1 MAVFRR
7 LSACVAAA
15 ALVVTGLPAASVADV
30 AATGL
35 SMIPA
40 DAAFVS
46 SSLRLREQYD
56 AIVSSNAFA
65 SLRKLPAVKKFF
77 DSLEEQRA
85 QPGSPL
91 SIVDTFMQLPENQ
104 QAVDLLTDMVAT
116 DTFVYG
122 EPSWTKPIA
131 LLKKVQ
137 QAQQAANILGMAGG
151 DGLLGGFDILE
162 ALPGGDDDAAAG
174 PVRVQPVRLQMVRT
188 DFGNEL
194 ASRLILKT
202 IADNKDLIVIPDL
215 VWGFRTTMGAAAVTQ
230 LKRLEVLL
238 QLATQA
244 NPDLADALER
254 RTIAGGEFVTFTFK
268 PDYSLLQQQ
277 WVVDEDSEDDVDAI
291 FTALGSIEVV
301 VAIGTVGDRVILS
314 LGDSTDHLEKL
325 VTANSGFGK
334 GLVGT
339 KPLLPLKDHRDKSI
353 TAVSYVSQ
361 EMMQVLAPSTAEID
375 QLATL
380 TDRIAEQ
387 ADLSAEAAADAA
399 ETLRTIS
406 TQYRKWLPTPGPWMA
421 YSFISEQGYEGYA
434 WDWSRNGPLDGSK
447 RLDLLEHV
455 GGAPLAAAALRVR
468 TDAYR
473 FDDVVAWADMLR
485 GFATKHLVPQADDD
499 VQERVAAFE
508 RHLLPLGQKFVDIV
522 RRTFRPAMAGGQIGF
537 VIDGKSRTNRLQQAL
552 PQAEAPLPLVEPAIV
567 IGLDDPALFRE
578 GMNDLFA
585 LSDELVD
592 AVRAMSPE
600 AVPSDYRIADPRKE
614 EVAGGNVWSWS
625 LEKTGLDE
633 QVQPAIALGKDTAVL
648 SLVPKQAGRL
658 IVETPLTTGAQLT
671 KFEEPLAGAATLD
684 VAGLI
689 EALEPWV
696 IYAAR
701 YAAVQGREGSV
712 GSDLTLDADVEDDQ
726 AKEIL
731 AQVKVVLEA
740 AKSLRVATAETAT
753 KPDATVTHWRN
764 VIRDMPQ

>member
-7 LSACVAAA
+7 PFACVAAA
-15 ALVVTGLPAASVADV
+15 LLATSLPAASAADI
-30 AATGL
+30 ADSGL

-56 AIVSSNAFA
+56 AIVGSNAFA
-65 SLRKLPAVKKFF
+65 SIKKLPAVKKFF
-77 DSLEEQRA
+77 DSLEEQRE

-104 QAVDLLTDMVAT
+104 QALDLLADMVAT

-122 EPSWTKPIA
+122 EPSWIKVVT
-131 LLKKVQ
+131 LFKKVQ

-151 DGLLGGFDILE
+151 GFDTL
-162 ALPGGDDDAAAG
+162 LPEPDDAAAK
-174 PVRVQPVRLQMVRT
+174 PVVVQPVRMQMIRT
-188 DFGNEL
+188 DFNNEF
-194 ASRLILKT
+194 ATRLMLKT

-215 VWGFRTTMGAAAVTQ
+215 VWGFRTTMGEAAVTQ

-268 PDYSLLQQQ
+268 PDYSLLRQQM
-277 WVVDEDSEDDVDAI
+277 VVDEESEADVDAI
-291 FTALGSIEVV
+291 FEALGGIEVV

-325 VTANSGFGK
+325 VVSGGGFEK
-334 GLVGT
+334 GLLGT
-339 KPLLPLKDHRDKSI
+339 KPLTPLKDHQDKPI
-353 TAVSYVSQ
+353 TAFSSVS
-361 EMMQVLAPSTAEID
+361 EAMMEVLAPSTAEID
-375 QLATL
+375 QLASL

-387 ADLSAEAAADAA
+387 ADLSDEAAADARDM
-399 ETLRTIS
+399 LQTIS
-406 TQYRKWLPTPGPWMA
+406 AGYAKWLPTPGPWMA
-421 YSFISEQGYEGYA
+421 YSFLAEQGYEGYA

-455 GGAPLAAAALRVR
+455 GGAPLAAVALRVR
-468 TDAYR
+468 NDAYQ

-485 GFATKHLVPQADDD
+485 GFAVKHLLPRADED
-499 VQERVAAFE
+499 VQEKVAAFE
-508 RHLLPLGQKFVDIV
+508 QHLLPLGQKFVDIV

-537 VIDGKSRTNRLQQAL
+537 VIDGKSKTSRLQQAL
-552 PQAEAPLPLVEPAIV
+552 PQAEAPLPLLEPAIV

-578 GMNDLFA
+578 GMNDFFA

-614 EVAGGNVWSWS
+614 EVAGGNVWSWP

-633 QVQPAIALGKDTAVL
+633 QVQPAIALGKDAAVL

-712 GSDLTLDADVEDDQ
+712 DSDLTLDADVEDEQ

-740 AKSLRVATAETAT
+740 AKVLRVATAETAV
-753 KPDATVTHWRN
+753 KPEATVTHWRN
-764 VIRDMPQ
+764 IIRDIPQ

>member
-1 MAVFRR
+1 MAVFLRR
-7 LSACVAAA
+7 FACVAAA
-15 ALVVTGLPAASVADV
+15 LLATSLPAASAADI
-30 AATGL
+30 ADSGL

-56 AIVSSNAFA
+56 AIVASNAFA
-65 SLRKLPAVKKFF
+65 SIRKLPAVKKFF

-91 SIVDTFMQLPENQ
+91 SIVDTFMQLPENR
-104 QAVDLLTDMVAT
+104 QAFDLLADMVAT

-122 EPSWTKPIA
+122 EPSWIKVVT
-131 LLKKVQ
+131 LFKKVQ

-151 DGLLGGFDILE
+151 DASFGGLDLL
-162 ALPGGDDDAAAG
+162 LPEPDDAAAG
-174 PVRVQPVRLQMVRT
+174 PVPVQPVRMQMIRT
-188 DFGNEL
+188 DFDNEF
-194 ASRLILKT
+194 ATRLMLKT
-202 IADNKDLIVIPDL
+202 IADNKDLLVIPDL
-215 VWGFRTTMGAAAVTQ
+215 VWGFRTTMGEAAVTQ

-244 NPDLADALER
+244 NPDLAEALER

-268 PDYSLLQQQ
+268 PDYSLLRQQM
-277 WVVDEDSEDDVDAI
+277 VVDEDSEADVDAI
-291 FTALGSIEVV
+291 FAALGKIEVV
-301 VAIGTVGDRVILS
+301 MAIGIVGDRIILS

-325 VTANSGFGK
+325 VISGGGFEK
-334 GLVGT
+334 GLLGT
-339 KPLLPLKDHRDKSI
+339 RPLTPLKDHKDKPI
-353 TAVSYVSQ
+353 TAFSSVSQ
-361 EMMQVLAPSTAEID
+361 AMMEVLAPSTAEID
-375 QLATL
+375 QLASL
-380 TDRIAEQ
+380 SDRIAEQ
-387 ADLSAEAAADAA
+387 AELSDEAAADARNM
-399 ETLRTIS
+399 LQTIS
-406 TQYRKWLPTPGPWMA
+406 TQYAKWLPTPGPWMA

-455 GGAPLAAAALRVR
+455 GGAPLAAAALRLR

-485 GFATKHLVPQADDD
+485 SFAVKHLLPRADED

-508 RHLLPLGQKFVDIV
+508 RHILPLGQEFVEIV

-537 VIDGKSRTNRLQQAL
+537 VIDGKSKTSRLQRAL
-552 PQAEAPLPLVEPAIV
+552 PKAEASLPLVEPAIV

-614 EVAGGNVWSWS
+614 EVAGGNVWSWP
-625 LEKTGLDE
+625 LEKAGLDE
-633 QVQPAIALGKDTAVL
+633 QVQPAIALGKDAAVL

-658 IVETPLTTGAQLT
+658 IVATPLTTGAQLT

-689 EALEPWV
+689 EALEPWL

-712 GSDLTLDADVEDDQ
+712 DSDLTLNADVEDEQ

-731 AQVKVVLEA
+731 VQVKVVLEA
-740 AKSLRVATAETAT
+740 AKVLRVATAETAV
-753 KPDATVTHWRN
+753 KPDACVTHWRN
-764 VIRDMPQ
+764 IIRDIPQ

>member
-15 ALVVTGLPAASVADV
+15 VLVITGLPAASAADV

-35 SMIPA
+35 ATIPA

-65 SLRKLPAVKKFF
+65 ALRKLPAVQKFF

-104 QAVDLLTDMVAT
+104 QTVDLLADMVAT

-122 EPSWTKPIA
+122 EPSWIKPVA

-137 QAQQAANILGMAGG
+137 QAQQAANILGMVGG
-151 DGLLGGFDILE
+151 DGLLGGFDVLE

-188 DFGNEL
+188 DFSNEL
-194 ASRLILKT
+194 ATRLILKT
-202 IADNKDLIVIPDL
+202 IADNTDLIVIPDL
-215 VWGFRTTMGAAAVTQ
+215 VWGFRTTMADAAVTQ

-291 FTALGSIEVV
+291 FEALGGIEVV

-325 VTANSGFGK
+325 VTASGGFGK
-334 GLVGT
+334 GLLGT
-339 KPLLPLKDHRDKSI
+339 KPLMPLKDHRDKPI
-353 TAVSYVSQ
+353 TAMSYVSE

-375 QLATL
+375 HLATL

-387 ADLSAEAAADAA
+387 ADLSAEAAADATA
-399 ETLRTIS
+399 TLRTIS

-485 GFATKHLVPQADDD
+485 GFATKHLVPEADDD

-508 RHLLPLGQKFVDIV
+508 RHLLPLGQKLVEIV
-522 RRTFRPAMAGGQIGF
+522 RRTFRPAMAGGQIAF
-537 VIDGKSRTNRLQQAL
+537 VIDGKSKTTRLQQAL
-552 PQAEAPLPLVEPAIV
+552 PQAEAPLPLIEPAIV

-633 QVQPAIALGKDTAVL
+633 QVQPAIALGKDVAVL

-712 GSDLTLDADVEDDQ
+712 DSDLTLDADVEDDQ

-731 AQVKVVLEA
+731 TQVKVVLEA

-764 VIRDMPQ
+764 VIRDMPR

>member
-7 LSACVAAA
+7 PFACVAAA
-15 ALVVTGLPAASVADV
+15 LLATSLPAASAADI
-30 AATGL
+30 ADTGL

-56 AIVSSNAFA
+56 AIVGSNAFA
-65 SLRKLPAVKKFF
+65 SIKKLPAVKKFF
-77 DSLEEQRA
+77 DSLEEQRE

-104 QAVDLLTDMVAT
+104 QAIDLLADMVAT

-122 EPSWTKPIA
+122 EPSWIKVVT
-131 LLKKVQ
+131 LFKKVQ
-137 QAQQAANILGMAGG
+137 QAQQAANILRMAEG
-151 DGLLGGFDILE
+151 DASFG
-162 ALPGGDDDAAAG
+162 
-174 PVRVQPVRLQMVRT
+174 T
-188 DFGNEL
+188 DFGNEF
-194 ASRLILKT
+194 ATRLMLKT

-215 VWGFRTTMGAAAVTQ
+215 VWGFRTTMGEAAVTQ

-268 PDYSLLQQQ
+268 PDYSLLRQQM
-277 WVVDEDSEDDVDAI
+277 VVDEESEADVDAI
-291 FTALGSIEVV
+291 FEALGGIEVV

-325 VTANSGFGK
+325 VVSGGGFEK
-334 GLVGT
+334 GLLGT
-339 KPLLPLKDHRDKSI
+339 KPLTPLKDHQDKPI
-353 TAVSYVSQ
+353 TAFSSVS
-361 EMMQVLAPSTAEID
+361 EAMMEVLAPSTAEID
-375 QLATL
+375 QLASL

-387 ADLSAEAAADAA
+387 ADLSDEAAADARDM
-399 ETLRTIS
+399 LQTIS
-406 TQYRKWLPTPGPWMA
+406 AGYAKWLPTPGPWMA
-421 YSFISEQGYEGYA
+421 YSFLAEQGYEGYA

-455 GGAPLAAAALRVR
+455 GGAPLAAAALRLR
-468 TDAYR
+468 NDAYQ

-485 GFATKHLVPQADDD
+485 GFAVKHLLPRADED
-499 VQERVAAFE
+499 VQEKVAAFE
-508 RHLLPLGQKFVDIV
+508 QHLLPLGQKFVDIV

-537 VIDGKSRTNRLQQAL
+537 VIDGKSKTSRLQQAL
-552 PQAEAPLPLVEPAIV
+552 PQAEAPLPLLEPAIV

-578 GMNDLFA
+578 GMNDFFA

-614 EVAGGNVWSWS
+614 EVAGGNVWSWP

-633 QVQPAIALGKDTAVL
+633 QVQPAIALGKDAAVL

-712 GSDLTLDADVEDDQ
+712 DSDLTLDADVEDEQ

-740 AKSLRVATAETAT
+740 AKVLRVATAETAV
-753 KPDATVTHWRN
+753 KPEATVTHWRN
-764 VIRDMPQ
+764 IIRDIPQ

>member
-7 LSACVAAA
+7 PFACVAAA
-15 ALVVTGLPAASVADV
+15 LLATSLPAASAADI
-30 AATGL
+30 ADTGL

-56 AIVSSNAFA
+56 AIVGSNAFA
-65 SLRKLPAVKKFF
+65 SIKKLPAVKKFF
-77 DSLEEQRA
+77 DSLEEQRE

-104 QAVDLLTDMVAT
+104 QAIDLLADMVAT

-122 EPSWTKPIA
+122 EPSWIKVVT
-131 LLKKVQ
+131 LFKKVQ
-137 QAQQAANILGMAGG
+137 QAQQAANILRMAEG
-151 DGLLGGFDILE
+151 DASFG
-162 ALPGGDDDAAAG
+162 
-174 PVRVQPVRLQMVRT
+174 T
-188 DFGNEL
+188 DFGNEF
-194 ASRLILKT
+194 ATRLMLKT

-215 VWGFRTTMGAAAVTQ
+215 VWGFRTTMGEAAVTQ

-268 PDYSLLQQQ
+268 PDYSLLRQQM
-277 WVVDEDSEDDVDAI
+277 VVDEESEADVDAI
-291 FTALGSIEVV
+291 FEALGGIEVV

-325 VTANSGFGK
+325 VVSGGGFEK
-334 GLVGT
+334 GLLGT
-339 KPLLPLKDHRDKSI
+339 KPLTPLKDHQDKPI
-353 TAVSYVSQ
+353 TAFSSVS
-361 EMMQVLAPSTAEID
+361 EAMMEVLAPSTAEID
-375 QLATL
+375 QLASL

-387 ADLSAEAAADAA
+387 ADLSDEAAADARDM
-399 ETLRTIS
+399 LQTIS
-406 TQYRKWLPTPGPWMA
+406 AGYAKWLPTPGPWMA
-421 YSFISEQGYEGYA
+421 YSFLAEQGYEGYA

-455 GGAPLAAAALRVR
+455 GGAPLAAAALRLR
-468 TDAYR
+468 NDAYQ

-485 GFATKHLVPQADDD
+485 GFAVKHLLPRADED
-499 VQERVAAFE
+499 VQEKVAAFE
-508 RHLLPLGQKFVDIV
+508 QHLLPLGQKFVDIV

-537 VIDGKSRTNRLQQAL
+537 VIDGKSKTSRLQQAL
-552 PQAEAPLPLVEPAIV
+552 PQAEAPLPLLEPAIV

-578 GMNDLFA
+578 GMNDFFA

-614 EVAGGNVWSWS
+614 EVAGGNVWSWP

-633 QVQPAIALGKDTAVL
+633 QVQPAIALGKDAAVL

-658 IVETPLTTGAQLT
+658 IVETPLTTGATLT

-712 GSDLTLDADVEDDQ
+712 DSDLTLDADVEDEQ

-740 AKSLRVATAETAT
+740 AKVLRVATAETAV
-753 KPDATVTHWRN
+753 KPEATVTHWRN
-764 VIRDMPQ
+764 IIRDIPQ

>member
-7 LSACVAAA
+7 PFACVAAA
-15 ALVVTGLPAASVADV
+15 LLATSLPAASAADI
-30 AATGL
+30 ADTGL

-56 AIVSSNAFA
+56 AIVGSNAFA
-65 SLRKLPAVKKFF
+65 SIKKLPAVKKFF
-77 DSLEEQRA
+77 DSLEEQRE

-104 QAVDLLTDMVAT
+104 QAIDLLADMVAT

-122 EPSWTKPIA
+122 EPSWIKVVT
-131 LLKKVQ
+131 LFKKVQ
-137 QAQQAANILGMAGG
+137 QAQQAANILRMAGG
-151 DGLLGGFDILE
+151 GASFGADFDNE
-162 ALPGGDDDAAAG
+162 FAT
-174 PVRVQPVRLQMVRT
+174 RLM
-188 DFGNEL
+188 
-194 ASRLILKT
+194 LKT

-215 VWGFRTTMGAAAVTQ
+215 VWGFRTTMGEASVTQ

-268 PDYSLLQQQ
+268 PDYSLLRQQM
-277 WVVDEDSEDDVDAI
+277 VVDEESEADVDAI
-291 FTALGSIEVV
+291 FEALGGIEVV

-325 VTANSGFGK
+325 VVSGGGFEK
-334 GLVGT
+334 GLLGT
-339 KPLLPLKDHRDKSI
+339 KPLTPLKDHQDKPI
-353 TAVSYVSQ
+353 TAFSSVS
-361 EMMQVLAPSTAEID
+361 EAMMEVLAPSTAEID
-375 QLATL
+375 QLASL

-387 ADLSAEAAADAA
+387 ADLSDEAAADARDM
-399 ETLRTIS
+399 LQTIS
-406 TQYRKWLPTPGPWMA
+406 AGYAKWLPTPGPWMA
-421 YSFISEQGYEGYA
+421 YSFLAEQGYEGYA

-455 GGAPLAAAALRVR
+455 GGAPLAAAALRLR
-468 TDAYR
+468 NDAYQ

-485 GFATKHLVPQADDD
+485 GFAVKHLLPRADED
-499 VQERVAAFE
+499 VQEKVAAFE
-508 RHLLPLGQKFVDIV
+508 QHLLPLGQKFVDIV

-537 VIDGKSRTNRLQQAL
+537 VIDGKSKTSRLQQAL
-552 PQAEAPLPLVEPAIV
+552 PQAEAPLPLLEPAIV

-578 GMNDLFA
+578 GMNDFFA

-614 EVAGGNVWSWS
+614 EVAGGNVWSWP

-633 QVQPAIALGKDTAVL
+633 QVQPAIALGKDAAVL

-658 IVETPLTTGAQLT
+658 IVETPLTTGATLT

-712 GSDLTLDADVEDDQ
+712 DSDLTLDADVEDEQ

-740 AKSLRVATAETAT
+740 AKVLRVATAETAV
-753 KPDATVTHWRN
+753 KPEATVTHWRN
-764 VIRDMPQ
+764 IIRDIPQ

>member
-7 LSACVAAA
+7 PFACVAAA
-15 ALVVTGLPAASVADV
+15 LLATSLPAASGADI
-30 AATGL
+30 ADTGL

-56 AIVSSNAFA
+56 AIVASNAFA
-65 SLRKLPAVKKFF
+65 SIRKLPAVKKFF

-104 QAVDLLTDMVAT
+104 QAIDLLTDMVAT

-122 EPSWTKPIA
+122 DPSWIKVVT

-137 QAQQAANILGMAGG
+137 RAQQAANILAMAGG
-151 DGLLGGFDILE
+151 DASFGGLDILGE
-162 ALPGGDDDAAAG
+162 RPEPDDAAAG
-174 PVRVQPVRLQMVRT
+174 PVPVQPVRMQMMQT
-188 DFGNEL
+188 DFSNEF
-194 ASRLILKT
+194 ATRLMLKT

-215 VWGFRTTMGAAAVTQ
+215 VWGFRTTMGEAAVTQ

-268 PDYSLLQQQ
+268 PDYSLLRQQL
-277 WVVDEDSEDDVDAI
+277 VVDEDSEDDVDAI
-291 FTALGSIEVV
+291 FAALGGLEVV

-314 LGDSTDHLEKL
+314 LGDSAAHLEKL
-325 VTANSGFGK
+325 VVSGGGFEK
-334 GLVGT
+334 GLLGT
-339 KPLLPLKDHRDKSI
+339 KPLAPLKDHKDKPI
-353 TAVSYVSQ
+353 TAFSSVSQ
-361 EMMQVLAPSTAEID
+361 AMMEVVAPSTAEID
-375 QLATL
+375 QLASL
-380 TDRIAEQ
+380 TDRIAEE
-387 ADLSAEAAADAA
+387 AELSAQAAADARDM
-399 ETLRTIS
+399 LQTIS
-406 TQYRKWLPTPGPWMA
+406 TQYGKWLPTPGPWMA
-421 YSFISEQGYEGYA
+421 YSFIAEQGYEGYA

-455 GGAPLAAAALRVR
+455 GGAPLAAAALRLR

-485 GFATKHLVPQADDD
+485 GFATQHLLQRADED
-499 VQERVAAFE
+499 VQEQAAAFE
-508 RHLLPLGQKFVDIV
+508 RHLLPLGKKFVGIV

-537 VIDGKSRTNRLQQAL
+537 VIDGKSKTSRLQQAL

-578 GMNDLFA
+578 GMNELFA

-592 AVRAMSPE
+592 AVRAMTPE

-614 EVAGGNVWSWS
+614 EVAGGDLWSWS
-625 LEKTGLDE
+625 LAKTGLDE

-671 KFEEPLAGAATLD
+671 KFEEPLAGAAALD

-712 GSDLTLDADVEDDQ
+712 DSDVTLDADVEDEQ

-740 AKSLRVATAETAT
+740 AKALRVATAETAV

-764 VIRDMPQ
+764 VIRDIPQ

>member
-7 LSACVAAA
+7 PFACVAAA
-15 ALVVTGLPAASVADV
+15 LLATSLPAASAADI
-30 AATGL
+30 ADTGL

-56 AIVSSNAFA
+56 AIVKSNAFA
-65 SLRKLPAVKKFF
+65 SIKKLPAVKKFF
-77 DSLEEQRA
+77 DSLEEQRE

-91 SIVDTFMQLPENQ
+91 SIADTFMQLPENQ
-104 QAVDLLTDMVAT
+104 QALDLLADLVAT

-122 EPSWTKPIA
+122 EPSWIKVVT
-131 LLKKVQ
+131 LFKKVQ
-137 QAQQAANILGMAGG
+137 QAQQAANILRMAGG
-151 DGLLGGFDILE
+151 DLDFDTNF
-162 ALPGGDDDAAAG
+162 DDEFAT
-174 PVRVQPVRLQMVRT
+174 QLM
-188 DFGNEL
+188 
-194 ASRLILKT
+194 LKT

-215 VWGFRTTMGAAAVTQ
+215 VWGFRTTMGEAAVTQ

-268 PDYSLLQQQ
+268 PDYSLLRQQM
-277 WVVDEDSEDDVDAI
+277 VVDEDSEADVDAI
-291 FTALGSIEVV
+291 FEAWGDIEVV

-325 VTANSGFGK
+325 VVSGGGFAK
-334 GLVGT
+334 GLLGT
-339 KPLLPLKDHRDKSI
+339 TALAPLKDHQDKPI
-353 TAVSYVSQ
+353 TAFSSVSQ
-361 EMMQVLAPSTAEID
+361 AMMEVLAPSTAEID
-375 QLATL
+375 QLASL

-387 ADLSAEAAADAA
+387 ADLSDEAAADARDMLQ
-399 ETLRTIS
+399 TVS
-406 TQYRKWLPTPGPWMA
+406 TQYAKWLPTPGPWMA
-421 YSFISEQGYEGYA
+421 YSFIAEQGYEGYA

-455 GGAPLAAAALRVR
+455 GGAPLAAAALRLR
-468 TDAYR
+468 ADAYR

-485 GFATKHLVPQADDD
+485 GFAVKHLLPRADDD
-499 VQERVAAFE
+499 VREQVAAFE
-508 RHLLPLGQKFVDIV
+508 RHLLPLGQKFVEIV

-537 VIDGKSRTNRLQQAL
+537 VIDGKSKTSRLQQAL

-578 GMNDLFA
+578 GMNDLFT

-614 EVAGGNVWSWS
+614 EVAGGNVWSWP

-633 QVQPAIALGKDTAVL
+633 QVQPAIALGKDAAVL

-671 KFEEPLAGAATLD
+671 KFEEPLAGAAALD

-696 IYAAR
+696 IYGAR

-712 GSDLTLDADVEDDQ
+712 DSGLTLDADVEDGQ

-740 AKSLRVATAETAT
+740 AKALRVATAETAV
-753 KPDATVTHWRN
+753 KPEATVTHWRN
-764 VIRDMPQ
+764 IIRDIPQ

>member
-7 LSACVAAA
+7 PFACVAAA
-15 ALVVTGLPAASVADV
+15 LLATSLPAASAADI
-30 AATGL
+30 ADTGL

-56 AIVSSNAFA
+56 AIVGSNAFA
-65 SLRKLPAVKKFF
+65 SIKKLPAVKKFF
-77 DSLEEQRA
+77 DSLEEQRE

-104 QAVDLLTDMVAT
+104 QALDLLADMVAT

-122 EPSWTKPIA
+122 EPSWIKVVT
-131 LLKKVQ
+131 LFKKVQ
-137 QAQQAANILGMAGG
+137 QAQQAANILRMAEG
-151 DGLLGGFDILE
+151 DASFG
-162 ALPGGDDDAAAG
+162 A
-174 PVRVQPVRLQMVRT
+174 
-188 DFGNEL
+188 DFGNEF
-194 ASRLILKT
+194 ATRLMLKT

-215 VWGFRTTMGAAAVTQ
+215 VWGFRTTMGEAAVTQ

-268 PDYSLLQQQ
+268 PDYSLLRQQM
-277 WVVDEDSEDDVDAI
+277 VVDEESEADVDAI
-291 FTALGSIEVV
+291 FEALGGIEVV

-325 VTANSGFGK
+325 VVSGGGFEK
-334 GLVGT
+334 GLLGT
-339 KPLLPLKDHRDKSI
+339 KPLTPLKDHQDKPI
-353 TAVSYVSQ
+353 TAFSSVS
-361 EMMQVLAPSTAEID
+361 EAMMEVLAPSTAEID
-375 QLATL
+375 QLASL

-387 ADLSAEAAADAA
+387 ADLSDEAAADARDM
-399 ETLRTIS
+399 LQTIS
-406 TQYRKWLPTPGPWMA
+406 AGYAKWLPTPGPWMA
-421 YSFISEQGYEGYA
+421 YSFLAEQGYEGYA

-455 GGAPLAAAALRVR
+455 GGAPLAAAALRLR
-468 TDAYR
+468 NDAYQ

-485 GFATKHLVPQADDD
+485 GFAVKHLLPRADED
-499 VQERVAAFE
+499 VQEKVAAFE
-508 RHLLPLGQKFVDIV
+508 QHLLPLGQKFVDIV

-537 VIDGKSRTNRLQQAL
+537 VIDGKSKTSRLQQAL

-578 GMNDLFA
+578 GMNDFFA

-614 EVAGGNVWSWS
+614 EVAGGNVWSWP

-633 QVQPAIALGKDTAVL
+633 QVQPAIALGKDAAVL

-712 GSDLTLDADVEDDQ
+712 DSDLTLDADVEDEQ

-740 AKSLRVATAETAT
+740 AKVLRVATAETAV
-753 KPDATVTHWRN
+753 KPEATVTHWRN
-764 VIRDMPQ
+764 IIRDIPQ

>member
-7 LSACVAAA
+7 PFACVAAA
-15 ALVVTGLPAASVADV
+15 LLATSLPAASAADI
-30 AATGL
+30 ADTGL

-56 AIVSSNAFA
+56 AIVGSNAFA
-65 SLRKLPAVKKFF
+65 SIKKLPAVKKFF
-77 DSLEEQRA
+77 DSLEEQRE

-104 QAVDLLTDMVAT
+104 QAIDLLADMVAT

-122 EPSWTKPIA
+122 EPSWIKVVT
-131 LLKKVQ
+131 LFKKVQ
-137 QAQQAANILGMAGG
+137 QAQQAANILRMAGG
-151 DGLLGGFDILE
+151 DASFGADFDNE
-162 ALPGGDDDAAAG
+162 FAT
-174 PVRVQPVRLQMVRT
+174 RLM
-188 DFGNEL
+188 
-194 ASRLILKT
+194 LKT

-215 VWGFRTTMGAAAVTQ
+215 VWGFRTTMGEAAVTQ

-268 PDYSLLQQQ
+268 PDYSLLRQQM
-277 WVVDEDSEDDVDAI
+277 VVDEESEADVDAI
-291 FTALGSIEVV
+291 FEALGGIEVV

-325 VTANSGFGK
+325 VVSGGGFEK
-334 GLVGT
+334 GLLGT
-339 KPLLPLKDHRDKSI
+339 KPLTPLKDHQDKPI
-353 TAVSYVSQ
+353 TAFSSVS
-361 EMMQVLAPSTAEID
+361 EAMMEVLAPSTAEID
-375 QLATL
+375 QLASL

-387 ADLSAEAAADAA
+387 ADLSDEAAADARDM
-399 ETLRTIS
+399 LQTIS
-406 TQYRKWLPTPGPWMA
+406 AGYAKWLPTPGPWMA
-421 YSFISEQGYEGYA
+421 YSFLAEQGYEGYA

-455 GGAPLAAAALRVR
+455 GGAPLAAAALRLR
-468 TDAYR
+468 NDAYQ

-485 GFATKHLVPQADDD
+485 GFAVKHLLPRADED
-499 VQERVAAFE
+499 VQEKVAAFE
-508 RHLLPLGQKFVDIV
+508 QHLLPLGQKFVDIV

-537 VIDGKSRTNRLQQAL
+537 VIDGKSKTSRLQQAL

-578 GMNDLFA
+578 GMNDFFA

-614 EVAGGNVWSWS
+614 EVAGGNVWSWP

-633 QVQPAIALGKDTAVL
+633 QVQPAIALGKDAAVL

-658 IVETPLTTGAQLT
+658 IVETPLTTGATLT

-712 GSDLTLDADVEDDQ
+712 DSDLTLDADVEDEQ

-740 AKSLRVATAETAT
+740 AKVLRVATAETAV
-753 KPDATVTHWRN
+753 KPEATVTHWRN
-764 VIRDMPQ
+764 IIRDIPQ